1 MTLNMTFAATAA
13 MLAVTINPAFAQQ
26 GTTLAGPAQ
35 GSKADGSSS
44 MTPSA
49 ASGANGGSM
58 SPGVGST
65 STDAGTA
72 AGTMGGGSAT
82 TSVPVGGAAGRN

>member
-1 MTLNMTFAATAA
+1 MTLKITLVATAA
-13 MLAVTINPAFAQQ
+13 ILAIVATPVLAQQ

-49 ASGANGGSM
+49 ASGASGGAM
-58 SPGVGST
+58 TPGAGAT

-82 TSVPVGGAAGRN
+82 TSGITGGAAGRN